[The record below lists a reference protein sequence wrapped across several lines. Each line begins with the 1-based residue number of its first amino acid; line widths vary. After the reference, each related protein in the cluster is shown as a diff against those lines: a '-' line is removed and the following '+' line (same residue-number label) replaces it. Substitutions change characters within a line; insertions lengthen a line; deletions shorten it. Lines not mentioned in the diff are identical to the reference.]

1 MRALTT
7 SNLLATIALPYS
19 NGWSPAISGPSVSS
33 GPGWH
38 ESGRRINRSVGRAG
52 TDVSRARELGTP
64 SKKASLLPSRHNREG
79 FIAWRAS
86 RRMVGGIVGGAVT
99 ALGAVV
105 VFAIGVFELAVC
117 GSGLSLLLF
126 GGAILLVGITIFPV
140 GGPFIIASSGFIAF
154 LLVVAGLVLGHGV
167 AGCPY

>member
-1 MRALTT
+1 
-7 SNLLATIALPYS
+7 
-19 NGWSPAISGPSVSS
+19 
-33 GPGWH
+33 
-38 ESGRRINRSVGRAG
+38 
-52 TDVSRARELGTP
+52 
-64 SKKASLLPSRHNREG
+64 
-79 FIAWRAS
+79 
-86 RRMVGGIVGGAVT
+86 MVGGIVGGAVT